1 LRQAYGY
8 WQDQPGSIRRE
19 DDEHLPKDETRQLNL
34 NAKQSL
40 NILGKLSEAEATE
53 S

>member
-19 DDEHLPKDETRQLNL
+19 ADAEASATQLQML
-34 NAKQSL
+34 KQSF
-40 NILGKLSEAEATE
+40 NT
-53 S
+53 